1 MKDFPLSPIKSC
13 QLHKKQLL
21 EHQNYEW
28 YDHKRDIFVIILARY
43 IHTSV
48 FFWHFFQTQIFTY
61 HHIHSIRSTQGNIYD
76 RLQKREKKYFE
87 ITSLC
92 NFEQR
97 TSRAGNSN
105 EDKIQTST
113 PQLLQSVTL
122 LWIFLLLLFL
132 VQLTERRE
140 FQNNFSCS
148 IPYPYHIL

>member
-1 MKDFPLSPIKSC
+1 M
-13 QLHKKQLL
+13 
-21 EHQNYEW
+21 
-28 YDHKRDIFVIILARY
+28 IILARY

-105 EDKIQTST
+105 EDKTQTST

-122 LWIFLLLLFL
+122 L
-132 VQLTERRE
+132 
-140 FQNNFSCS
+140 
-148 IPYPYHIL
+148 